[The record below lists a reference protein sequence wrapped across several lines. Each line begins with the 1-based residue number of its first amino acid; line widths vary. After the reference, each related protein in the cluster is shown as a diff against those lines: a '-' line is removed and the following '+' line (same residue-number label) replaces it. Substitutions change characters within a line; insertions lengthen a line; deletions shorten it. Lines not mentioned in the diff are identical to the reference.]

1 VRENFRVARVWGMA
15 GGVVRGTLIAS
26 GVALVAGLGI
36 GFAAG
41 EPVHEDDVAGA
52 RKLPADLCER
62 LGDISALLPK
72 ASSPVFAQTGTG
84 EVRCRAVAEESGQQT
99 FTAATVNVRI
109 TPYAGKLGGEGEPP
123 TRPDQVARKAFDRG
137 KGVLMPERPYPTRID
152 RYGRTGGED
161 WKVSV
166 SVLRDD
172 LVVQVDYEA
181 HPVEPAKAE
190 QAALVL
196 ADRAIWEAK

>member
-1 VRENFRVARVWGMA
+1 MARVWGMA

-41 EPVHEDDVAGA
+41 QPVHDDDVVAA

-62 LGDISALLPK
+62 LGDISGLLPK
-72 ASSPVFAQTGTG
+72 ASSQKFAQTGTG
-84 EVRCRAVAEESGQQT
+84 EVRCRAVAEEKRQLT

-123 TRPDQVARKAFDRG
+123 FRPDQMARKAFDRE
-137 KGVLMPERPYPTRID
+137 KGVLTPGRSYPTRID
-152 RYGRTGGED
+152 RFGGTGGED

-166 SVLRDD
+166 VVQRDD

-190 QAALVL
+190 QAALIL

>member
-1 VRENFRVARVWGMA
+1 VRESFRVARVWGMA
-15 GGVVRGTLIAS
+15 SGVVRGTLIAS

-41 EPVHEDDVAGA
+41 EPVREGDVATA
-52 RKLPADLCER
+52 RKLPGDLCER
-62 LGDISALLPK
+62 LGDISGLLPK

-84 EVRCRAVAEESGQQT
+84 EVRCRAVAEESSQQT
-99 FTAATVNVRI
+99 FTAAAVNVRI
-109 TPYAGKLGGEGEPP
+109 TPYAGKLAGEGEPP
-123 TRPDQVARKAFDRG
+123 FRPDQVARKAFDRA
-137 KGVLMPERPYPTRID
+137 KGVLAPGRPYPTRID
-152 RYGRTGGED
+152 RLGRTGGED

-166 SVLRDD
+166 VVLRDD
-172 LVVQVDYEA
+172 IVVQVDYEA
-181 HPVEPAKAE
+181 HPVASDKAE

>member
-1 VRENFRVARVWGMA
+1 MA
-15 GGVVRGTLIAS
+15 GGVVRGALIAS

-62 LGDISALLPK
+62 LGDISGLLPK

-84 EVRCRAVAEESGQQT
+84 EVRCRAVAEESGQRT
-99 FTAATVNVRI
+99 YTGATVNVQI

-123 TRPDQVARKAFDRG
+123 FRPDQMARKAFDRE
-137 KGVLMPERPYPTRID
+137 KGELTPGRHYPTRID
-152 RYGRTGGED
+152 RLGRTGGED

-166 SVLRDD
+166 VVLRDD

-181 HPVEPAKAE
+181 HPVAPDKAE

-196 ADRAIWEAK
+196 ADRAVWEAK